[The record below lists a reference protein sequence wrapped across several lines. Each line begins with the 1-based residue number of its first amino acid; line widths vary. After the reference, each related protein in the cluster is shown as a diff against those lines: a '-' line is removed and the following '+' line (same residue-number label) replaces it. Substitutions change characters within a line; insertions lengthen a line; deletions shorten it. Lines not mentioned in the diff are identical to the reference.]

1 MRRHLRHSIRP
12 ARACA
17 IAVAW
22 LLSAHAGPLAWADVV
37 VLANGDHVS
46 GEVQISELHVAT
58 PGSVVRLEPGELV
71 RVTLGTI
78 AGDVVWLRT
87 GRTITG
93 RVSEAAY
100 TIRLDS
106 GQTIVMPRG
115 QVDELYFRPR
125 R

>member
-1 MRRHLRHSIRP
+1 MRSRLRYSIRP
-12 ARACA
+12 ARAWA
-17 IAVAW
+17 FAVAW
-22 LLSAHAGPLAWADVV
+22 LLGAHAGHVAWADVV
-37 VLANGDHVS
+37 VLPNGDHVS
-46 GEVQISELHVAT
+46 GEVQMSELHLAT
-58 PGSVVRLEPGELV
+58 PGGVVRVEPAELV
-71 RVTLGTI
+71 GVTLGTI

-93 RVSEAAY
+93 RVSESSY

-115 QVDELYFRPR
+115 QVDSLYFRPR